1 MRKVARLIL
10 PLLLVPLFLGTPTQ
24 TADAQADFDCKAP
37 QTQMAMNACAGED
50 YQAADEELNAVWA
63 ELRDARRDS
72 STWQTILDA
81 QRLWIPFRDAHC
93 DAEAA
98 FYEGGSIQ
106 PLIRFSCLATITQQR
121 TAQLR
126 DLLIQP

>member
-1 MRKVARLIL
+1 MRIL
-10 PLLLVPLFLGTPTQ
+10 LALAVM
-24 TADAQADFDCKAP
+24 TADIALASQTIAQDKTNCTDSANL
-37 QTQMAMNACAGED
+37 TQSEMNHCAGED
-50 YQAADEELNAVWA
+50 YQAADDELNAVWSD
-63 ELRDARRDS
+63 LRARRGDGD
-72 STWQTILDA
+72 TWQPILDA

-106 PLIRFSCLATITQQR
+106 PLIRFSCLAGVTEQR

-126 DLLIQP
+126 DLLMQP